1 MFVNCIVYQDGR
13 KIAEI
18 QPGDIH
24 NYVSRPDCFVWVALR
39 DATPDELEAMR
50 VEFNLHELAVEDA
63 RHGHQRPKVEEYG
76 DIVFAVIQ
84 LLEVTDGALTVGE
97 VNIFAGANFIL
108 SARRGTKQGFLGVRQ
123 RCEREPHL
131 LKNGAGFV
139 LYALIDAAV
148 DRYFPIVDSIET
160 ELEAIEA
167 GIFTKTSPAR
177 LTIERLYGLK
187 QKELIMRHA
196 VAPLLEAVSKLHG
209 GRVPAI
215 CLETQEYFR
224 DIYDHLLRLNA
235 SIDDLRDMISSA
247 MQVCLSISSIEET
260 EVTKRLAA
268 GGGIFAAV
276 TAFVGIW
283 GMNFKY
289 MPELDWAY
297 GYPAALT
304 FIVLVCVFL
313 YWRFKRAG
321 WL

>member
-1 MFVNCIVYQDGR
+1 MLVNCIAYQDGR

-18 QPGDIH
+18 KSDDIH

-39 DATPDELEAMR
+39 DAAPEELEAMR
-50 VEFNLHELAVEDA
+50 VEFGLHELAVEDA

-76 DIVFAVIQ
+76 DMVFAVIHMI
-84 LLEVTDGALTVGE
+84 ETDDADLTLGE
-97 VNIFAGANFIL
+97 VNIFAGRNFIL
-108 SARRGTKQGFLGVRQ
+108 SARRGTKQGFLSVRE

-131 LKNGAGFV
+131 LKHGSGFV
-139 LYALIDAAV
+139 LYALIDSVV
-148 DRYFPIVDSIET
+148 DRYFPIVDWIES
-160 ELEAIEA
+160 ELEKIEA
-167 GIFTKTSPAR
+167 DIFEKKSAAR
-177 LTIERLYGLK
+177 ATIVRLYALK
-187 QKELIMRHA
+187 QKVLLMRHA
-196 VAPLLEAVSKLHG
+196 VMPLLEAVGKLYG

-215 CLETQEYFR
+215 CLETQDYFR
-224 DIYDHLLRLNA
+224 DVYDHLSRLNA

-247 MQVCLSISSIEET
+247 MQVCLSISTIEET

-289 MPELDWAY
+289 MPELEWEY
-297 GYPAALT
+297 GYPFALSV
-304 FIVLVCVFL
+304 IVFVCFFL
-313 YWRFKRAG
+313 YWRFKRSG

>member
-1 MFVNCIVYQDGR
+1 M
-13 KIAEI
+13 
-18 QPGDIH
+18 
-24 NYVSRPDCFVWVALR
+24 WVALR
-39 DATPDELEAMR
+39 DATPEELEAMR
-50 VEFNLHELAVEDA
+50 VEFNLHELAVEDT

-84 LLEVTDGALTVGE
+84 LLEVADGALAVGE
-97 VNIFAGANFIL
+97 VNIFAGTNFIL
-108 SARRGTKQGFLGVRQ
+108 SARRSTKQGFLGVRQ

-131 LKNGAGFV
+131 LKSGAGFV

-160 ELEAIEA
+160 ELETIEA

-177 LTIERLYGLK
+177 VTIERLYGLK
-187 QKELIMRHA
+187 QKALIMRHA

-215 CLETQEYFR
+215 CLENQEYFR

-260 EVTKRLAA
+260 EFTKRLAA
-268 GGGIFAAV
+268 GDGIFAAV

-304 FIVLVCVFL
+304 FIMLVCVFL